1 MALQDLSAQRSWGWI
16 AGMTCTFGLCFLGGS
31 NHEVVHLEGV
41 VGFHS
46 KMSVLNGIDEVDE
59 DLVGR
64 LGSVADAS
72 HVQLMLA
79 LDMPRLCD
87 DAGNLL
93 PWIVEVLQS
102 QQNLSDRAHGH
113 DSSMLSLSCLLLKQL
128 T

>member
-1 MALQDLSAQRSWGWI
+1 MLS
-16 AGMTCTFGLCFLGGS
+16 GGG

-41 VGFHS
+41 VGFYS
-46 KMSVLNGIDEVDE
+46 KVGVLNGIDEVDK

-64 LGSVADAS
+64 LGGVANAS

-79 LDMPRLCD
+79 LDVPRLGD

-102 QQNLSDRAHGH
+102 QKNLSDRAHGH
-113 DSSMLSLSCLLLKQL
+113 DSSVLSLSCLLLKQL